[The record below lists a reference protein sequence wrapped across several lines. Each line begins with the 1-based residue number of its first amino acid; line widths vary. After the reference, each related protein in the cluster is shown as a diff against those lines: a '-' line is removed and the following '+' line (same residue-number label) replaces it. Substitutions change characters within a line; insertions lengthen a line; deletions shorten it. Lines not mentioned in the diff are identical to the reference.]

1 MEDPSRV
8 ICSQAFLGKAR
19 MEWGMGFGREE
30 ANQECAI
37 KQSPIRGNMGQSPRG
52 SLIHVGHSQTVLVIA

>member
-8 ICSQAFLGKAR
+8 ICSEVFLGKAR
-19 MEWGMGFGREE
+19 MEWGMGYGGEE

-37 KQSPIRGNMGQSPRG
+37 KQRVIMGQSPRD
-52 SLIHVGHSQTVLVIA
+52 SLRHVGHSQAVLIIA